1 MVAICNFLKMNS
13 ITKVLLTREIGF
25 YVFYPYDFG
34 IDFGLILTIKKL
46 LQVGPIRPL
55 ENRDTT
61 KRTQKTHRPKPESA
75 PHQFSCIHV
84 LQFNSI
90 CLNDKAVTVPNSTMK
105 KTICLS
111 PLQVKIWRMATQWVN
126 PVETFQ
132 KSRLAQNG
140 VLNVLRFSVIYDQIS
155 ASIVLFLLYSST
167 SSEDYK
173 AGDCITQK
181 GCHAND
187 KKDFP
192 ANYSYQ
198 FLRYTSV
205 KIIITWSGAKDTR
218 GVNQKES
225 ICETTWH

>member
-1 MVAICNFLKMNS
+1 MVSLMFW
-13 ITKVLLTREIGF
+13 G
-25 YVFYPYDFG
+25 
-34 IDFGLILTIKKL
+34 
-46 LQVGPIRPL
+46 
-55 ENRDTT
+55 
-61 KRTQKTHRPKPESA
+61 
-75 PHQFSCIHV
+75 
-84 LQFNSI
+84 
-90 CLNDKAVTVPNSTMK
+90 
-105 KTICLS
+105 S
-111 PLQVKIWRMATQWVN
+111 PL
-126 PVETFQ
+126 
-132 KSRLAQNG
+132 
-140 VLNVLRFSVIYDQIS
+140 YDQIS
-155 ASIVLFLLYSST
+155 SSIVLFLLYSST

-225 ICETTWH
+225 ICATTWGKLQLRKPSLLSITSIIYTSRESTLERCTWRHPAKYGCHYFLQISGRKRRVFLSPLAFPRRHQGKRLPEFHLLLKIEQPPWSGLPITILLVPLSDSCQELGPSNENNKDIKSGNFQYTVWYEGEY